1 MEQIAIGADKA
12 AVVAALGQP
21 DNSGMGP
28 AFGSCGAN
36 SSKECWTW
44 KLFGQN
50 YIDVCFD
57 ASGHV
62 VCREA
67 FSVST

>member
-1 MEQIAIGADKA
+1 MEQIPIGADKA
-12 AVVAALGQP
+12 AVLAALGKP

-28 AFGSCGAN
+28 LFSSCFAN
-36 SSKECWTW
+36 TAKECWTW

-50 YIDVCFD
+50 YVEVWFD

-62 VCREA
+62 VCRDK
-67 FSVST
+67 FSVWT